1 MIVVAGEALVD
12 LVIDP
17 VGGVVAALGGGPFN
31 TARTLARLGSH
42 VAFYGAISHD
52 RFGSLLHQRLLSDGV
67 DPALTQ
73 RTELPTSL
81 AAAELNESGSATY
94 RFYLEN
100 TSAPNLSPV
109 VLAPE
114 VDAVHA
120 GTLGFVVDPMASV
133 LESLIL
139 AAAPKVLVMLD
150 INCRPKVVPDRARY
164 LERLHRV
171 LTRADVVKVSTE
183 DLEYLAFATDLGD
196 ACAAIIKMGA
206 TVVLHTD
213 GGEAVRVYTATEQV
227 DVPVVAVTVA
237 DTIGAGDAFGG
248 AFLAWWM
255 QSGLT
260 RSELTNVDLLARAA
274 SNGVAVAGDTCTRVG
289 AEPPFVA
296 DLDGIW
302 QLL

>member
-42 VAFYGAISHD
+42 VAFYGCISHD
-52 RFGSLLHQRLLSDGV
+52 RFGSLLQQRLVGDGV
-67 DPALTQ
+67 DPVLTQ

-81 AAAELNESGSATY
+81 AAAELNEFGSATY

-100 TSAPNLSPV
+100 TSAPNLSSVELGADV
-109 VLAPE
+109 V
-114 VDAVHA
+114 AVHA

-139 AAAPKVLVMLD
+139 ASGPNVLVMVD
-150 INCRPKVVPDRARY
+150 INCRPKVVPDRALY
-164 LERLHRV
+164 LERLRRV
-171 LTRADVVKVSTE
+171 LARADVVKVSTE
-183 DLEYLAFATDLGD
+183 DLEYLGLASDLGD
-196 ACAAIIKMGA
+196 ACAILITMGA
-206 TVVLHTD
+206 TAVLHTD
-213 GGEAVRVYTATEQV
+213 GGEAVRVYTATEHV
-227 DVPVVAVTVA
+227 DVPVVSVVVA

-248 AFLAWWM
+248 AFLAWWT

-260 RSELTNVDLLARAA
+260 RSDLTNIELLARAA
-274 SNGVAVAGDTCTRVG
+274 ANGVVVAGDTCTRVG

-296 DLDGIW
+296 DLDCIW
-302 QLL
+302 RPL